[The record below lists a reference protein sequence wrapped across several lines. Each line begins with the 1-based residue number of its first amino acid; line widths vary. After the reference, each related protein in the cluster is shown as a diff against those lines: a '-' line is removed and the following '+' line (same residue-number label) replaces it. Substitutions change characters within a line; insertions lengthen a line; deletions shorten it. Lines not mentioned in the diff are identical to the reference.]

1 MKCPSENCLQGFVSI
16 ISTAEV
22 IRDWETGRS
31 RGFGFV
37 TFSNSSSVS
46 EACDRL
52 NDTVRI

>member
-37 TFSNSSSVS
+37 TFNNSSSVS